1 MGGLAVLAAKS
12 QTFLT
17 GAGSAKIPA
26 RRPHDAPERPSLPP
40 LRCILRCKML
50 AIFVHFPRCLAAV
63 TAVAQALQIAP
74 VAELAPVSLV
84 VDDVVNV
91 RRPNAKPPLCTLAA
105 KRLTQELH
113 RPQIT
118 LPFVGLI
125 HPAPGLCLGTAPV
138 AARPVGVAVAVAH
151 QHAAS
156 RMSARPQRL
165 LAHGL
170 SPPGKTKSLRRHKPL
185 SRIMWRRHSGTGTR
199 RYSRWTL
206 SRRSCSKR
214 SATAPWSRDS
224 AGGPFPCRST
234 GKATIRSLLPVYHFF
249 ALIATLFTLFS
260 ASVTKKPLDY
270 K

>member
-17 GAGSAKIPA
+17 GAGAAKIPA

-40 LRCILRCKML
+40 LFRKLLRRTFAVFM
-50 AIFVHFPRCLAAV
+50 HFLHRFPAV

-91 RRPNAKPPLCTLAA
+91 RRPDAEPPLCALAA

-113 RPQIT
+113 RPQVT
-118 LPFVGLI
+118 PPFVGLI
-125 HPAPGLCLGTAPV
+125 HPAPGLGLGTAPV

-151 QHAAS
+151 QHTAAW
-156 RMSARPQRL
+156 MSARSQRL

-185 SRIMWRRHSGTGTR
+185 SRIMWHRHSGTGTR

-214 SATAPWSRDS
+214 SATAPWSWDS